1 MGVFGRSHRSVGVD
15 VERDYTRCSGPGCR
29 ERENTRSRSHV
40 SHPFAGQVYT

>member
-1 MGVFGRSHRSVGVD
+1 MGVFGRSHRSIGVD
-15 VERDYTRCSGPGCR
+15 YSLLGPGCR